1 MGAGKGPECL
11 TVCYFL
17 FYFQAI
23 IHPDTGKKVLMPFRM
38 SGLFVLFFFFK
49 KIDQFNI
56 VTLSFIHFYSKKIMT
71 SDFLISVSAG
81 YVPFG
86 TVTASFNVY
95 IL

>member
-1 MGAGKGPECL
+1 MMLIKKMGAGKGPECL

-23 IHPDTGKKVLMPFRM
+23 IHPDTGKKVLIPFRM
-38 SGLFVLFFFFK
+38 S
-49 KIDQFNI
+49 
-56 VTLSFIHFYSKKIMT
+56 
-71 SDFLISVSAG
+71 G